1 MAIQNASDLLV
12 YIKTGV
18 AIKQVT
24 RIKALTTA
32 PFSVFETGKKGIKIS
47 NITKADGTVIDDAAK
62 NVTLNTGSS
71 LIANVSQELVGAY
84 NYTDQS
90 GTDETDGDYTYR
102 DFRNGGTGIVPTLEI
117 LSGTGTLKENG
128 VIIEIITPGSS
139 DILDP
144 VAFSTSASFSTNTDL
159 IDVTTK
165 DSEGCSE
172 SVSGLKSFELSTELL
187 QNLNPD
193 HPIDG
198 TDFYQK
204 LVKGSTYNISFS
216 DRIRNILT
224 NNLTTSGQDGFYLE
238 NVTQVVGQTD
248 PFGGTTASSIEATS
262 VSNDALKNN
271 IPTARLENKKL
282 SWSFYVRGDGTTTK
296 ATFKLTNTVAS
307 DLTYRVISGNG
318 SETISPYTVP
328 GTGYYKIEG
337 LNTTWC
343 RVAIEFPNP
352 INVVGGSGVVFTLF
366 PGLSEA
372 QGSSAKVFTSSW
384 QIENR
389 GSASDYQ
396 DPTTVTRW
404 QGDAFVTSID
414 FDAGVEDNFTCSAT
428 FTGTA
433 TNTLYT

>member
-18 AIKQVT
+18 AIKQIT

-32 PFSVFETGKKGIKIS
+32 PFSVFETGKKGLEIS
-47 NITKADGTVIDDAAK
+47 NITKADGRVINDAAK
-62 NVTLNTGSS
+62 NITLNTGSS
-71 LIANVSQELVGAY
+71 LISGVSQELVLAY
-84 NYTDQS
+84 GYTDMS
-90 GTDETDGDYTYR
+90 GSDQTDGDYTYR
-102 DFRNGGTGIVPTLEI
+102 DFRNGATGIVPTLEI

-128 VIIEIITPGSS
+128 VVIEIITPGSS

-198 TDFYQK
+198 TDFFQK
-204 LVKGSTYNISFS
+204 LEKRRTYNVSFS

-224 NNLTTSGQDGFYLE
+224 TNLTTSGQDDFSNINITQTTGE
-238 NVTQVVGQTD
+238 ND
-248 PFGGTTASSIEATS
+248 PFGGTTASLNTATATS
-262 VSNDALKNN
+262 GCFLYNSFSAPR
-271 IPTARLENKKL
+271 IESKKL
-282 SWSFYVRGDGTTTK
+282 TWSFYIKGDGTTST
-296 ATFKLTNTVAS
+296 ADIRIMNISTSQYTP
-307 DLTYRVISGNG
+307 RIISGDASITKG
-318 SETISPYTVP
+318 STYHSI
-328 GTGYYKIEG
+328 TGLTQNWTRI
-337 LNTTWC
+337 
-343 RVAIEFPNP
+343 AFEFPNP
-352 INVVGGSGVVFTLF
+352 VSVDTLNSVAEFRLYPGVFNSQVSNTT
-366 PGLSEA
+366 
-372 QGSSAKVFTSSW
+372 KVYTSSW
-384 QIENR
+384 QFEQR
-389 GSASDYQ
+389 QSATDYQ
-396 DPTTVTRW
+396 DPTTITRW
-404 QGDAFVTSID
+404 QGEAFVTSID

-433 TNTLYT
+433 TNTYNT

>member
-12 YIKTGV
+12 YIKTGL

-24 RIKALTTA
+24 RIKVLTTT
-32 PFSVFETGKKGIKIS
+32 PLSTTGSLKI
-47 NITKADGTVIDDAAK
+47 N
-62 NVTLNTGSS
+62 NVTNASGEVYDDVSTGSTSTNTGSS
-71 LIANVSQELVGAY
+71 VLSIITNKLQESAY
-84 NYTDQS
+84 GYTLSPQS
-90 GTDETDGDYTYR
+90 TLGDYTYR
-102 DFRNGGTGIVPTLEI
+102 DVTNGGTGLVPTLDVI
-117 LSGTGTLKENG
+117 NNTGVLKENA
-128 VIIEIITPGSS
+128 VIIEILTPGSS
-139 DILDP
+139 DRLDP

-204 LVKGSTYNISFS
+204 LDKRSTYNISFS

-384 QIENR
+384 QIEHR

-396 DPTTVTRW
+396 DPTTITRW